1 MAGKELGMVLGVAPT
16 AETELGM
23 VLGVTPTAETELED
37 GTGTGS
43 SSVTVSTIGKVSGST
58 FRGQERR
65 LTENPGW
72 NQWKHHHQ
80 IQYHLLQVPRQAV
93 GQEN

>member
-1 MAGKELGMVLGVAPT
+1 MAG
-16 AETELGM
+16 TELGM
-23 VLGVTPTAETELED
+23 EPGVTPTAETELED

-43 SSVTVSTIGKVSGST
+43 SSVTVSTMGKGSGST
-58 FRGQERR
+58 FRGQERC
-65 LTENPGW
+65 LSENPGR

-93 GQEN
+93 GQGN

>member
-1 MAGKELGMVLGVAPT
+1 
-16 AETELGM
+16 M

-43 SSVTVSTIGKVSGST
+43 SSVTVSTIDKVSGST

-65 LTENPGW
+65 LRENPGW

-93 GQEN
+93 GQGN

>member
-1 MAGKELGMVLGVAPT
+1 MAGTELV
-16 AETELGM
+16 TELGS
-23 VLGVTPTAETELED
+23 VAARVTELGTVVGVTPTAETD

-43 SSVTVSTIGKVSGST
+43 SSVTVSTMGKGSGST
-58 FRGQERR
+58 FRGQERC
-65 LTENPGW
+65 LSENPGR

-93 GQEN
+93 GQGN